1 MATVFAIGQPE
12 NEDERLAIRWL
23 REKLPLSYEIY
34 HNFEI
39 ERDGQKYEIDLAI
52 LAPNAVWL
60 VDAKGTRGN
69 ITVYG
74 TQWHPEGR
82 SPFAS
87 PLPKL
92 RQHAKSLRGMLLDSN
107 RGRPDLDRIHFG
119 AAIILTAPDAE
130 LADTTGYEAGD
141 VCKLKDSANF
151 LQDGSRIPNSRL
163 RDIRQ
168 HIGLIRSLIKGKARP
183 RTSSNRLGDYVLEQ
197 KLGETDHYVE
207 WRGYNESAGLKSGKV
222 RLRVYR
228 ADPYL
233 PESERIDQKKRI
245 QTAYTALNRL
255 PSHPNILGARHF
267 FGSEGED
274 RFVLVTEDVV
284 ANSLRLHL
292 DKANLALT
300 FDQKMSIAQE
310 LLSALAHC
318 HANSVIHRAVS
329 PTTVLVAGDGRV
341 RLHGFEFARVG
352 SDRSITVAREA
363 ADTLDRH
370 YFAPECVAEMGDVR
384 TASDIFAAGLVIF
397 EMMTGDRPFQSPT
410 ELVDLGAHFRTPP
423 SAGGMR
429 VRHELPPGFD
439 EWLQTLCDFD
449 WKNRPNAEQAL
460 SSLTTLLDVSDSH
473 TSTAPDT
480 TDYNNLPQG
489 TMLDSAYQVQ
499 ERLGKPGAFGVAYR
513 VIDTYGDVDR
523 VIKLITR
530 DRHSKVDRLKQEYRI
545 LVNLPRHRHV
555 VQVLN
560 ARQLPDGTP
569 FLVFEYVD
577 GVDVQRLLDDKRLSG
592 DDALLL
598 GKQVLDGLAHLHAHN
613 VFHLDIK
620 PRNLL
625 WSRDGV
631 RIIDFNVAAKL
642 EDSAQQG
649 GGSRRYIPAD
659 FDLVS
664 NPTVEELRDR
674 DLFALGVTL
683 YESIT
688 GSYPWAAVGS
698 PIPGQAPQDPRTIS
712 GLADLS
718 PILAD
723 VLMRACAAH
732 RAARFRT
739 TQEFLEAL
747 SKIERA
753 RVAPPPEPA
762 KVRVFPI
769 LSQGPVPP
777 NTNPYVNHLL
787 TVYSQSRRS
796 NSGTRGLDQVAR
808 WTYVDTALDRTL
820 TGAALNGEFRLILIS
835 GNAGD
840 GKTAFLQQ
848 LENTA
853 KSRGAKFEPPGLNG
867 CEFTIGTR
875 AFKVNYDGSQD
886 EGETPNEQ
894 VLLKFFD
901 PFTGTDDSNWPPG
914 ETRLIAINEG
924 KLVDFLTQ
932 HRKLFPLLSRIV
944 EKGLRTSEA
953 QSGVLVVNLNL
964 RSVVSDGDGQASSI
978 FERTLRKMVDPA
990 LWQPCESCDLR
1001 DKCYARFNAL
1011 TLQDPV
1017 AGPQVIE
1024 RLKTLFTLTHLRGL
1038 LHITLR
1044 DLRSALAYML
1054 VGTYDC
1060 QEIHNLYTDGKSRRN
1075 VLDGFYFNSIFG
1087 GQLGSQDR
1095 LLSLLRNIDVSQ
1107 PSDPQ
1112 RDRALDFLAPV
1123 DNNLLLRPNGRSV
1136 YIQELLNAEFDSL
1149 PRDLTSKSGNQPFSA
1164 HQAYLAV
1171 IRRWHYFER
1180 RDEAWKAMLPY
1191 RSAGKLLKLIAS
1203 PQAATEALP
1212 EMIAAINRGEKLFD
1226 PTILGGDLALSVREV
1241 ERGTVRNY
1249 RVFERGRFELEIR
1262 NIDSPSRFL
1271 EQMPDGLNLTYKGEH
1286 PKAQLEVNL
1295 DVFEL
1300 LERLNDGYRPTV
1312 EEVQGFYLRLAVF
1325 KNSLAAAPYQEILL
1339 TDTGHEFH
1347 SIKRTPDGVL
1357 KVSRL
1362 EAKGA

>member
-1 MATVFAIGQPE
+1 M
-12 NEDERLAIRWL
+12 
-23 REKLPLSYEIY
+23 
-34 HNFEI
+34 
-39 ERDGQKYEIDLAI
+39 
-52 LAPNAVWL
+52 WL

-74 TQWHPEGR
+74 PQWHPEGR

-130 LADTTGYEAGD
+130 LVDTTGLEAGD
-141 VCKLKDSANF
+141 ICKLRDSANF
-151 LQDGSRIPNSRL
+151 LQDASRVPSNRL
-163 RDIRQ
+163 KDIRQ
-168 HIGLIRSLIKGKARP
+168 YVGLIRTLIKGKAKP
-183 RTSSNRLGDYVLEQ
+183 RSSSNRLGDYVLEQ
-197 KLGETDHYVE
+197 KLGETDYYVE

-222 RLRVYR
+222 RLRVYG

-233 PESERIDQKKRI
+233 PEPERLDQKKRI
-245 QTAYTALNRL
+245 QTAYAALNRL

-267 FGSEGED
+267 FGTEGED
-274 RFVLVTEDVV
+274 RYVLVTEDVV

-292 DKANLALT
+292 DKPNLALT
-300 FDQKMSIAQE
+300 FDQKLSVAQE

-318 HANSVIHRAVS
+318 HVNGVIHRAIS
-329 PTTVLVAGDGRV
+329 PASVLIAVDGRV
-341 RLHGFEFARVG
+341 RLYGFEFARVG
-352 SDRSITVAREA
+352 TDRSVTMAREA
-363 ADTLDRH
+363 ADTLDRN
-370 YFAPECVAEMGDVR
+370 YFAPECVADMRDVK
-384 TASDIFAAGLVIF
+384 TASDVFAAGLVIF

-410 ELVDLGAHFRTPP
+410 ELVDLGGHFRMPP
-423 SAGGMR
+423 SAGGVR
-429 VRHELPPGFD
+429 VRHDLPAGFD
-439 EWLQTLCDFD
+439 EWLQSLCAFD
-449 WKNRPNAEQAL
+449 WMKRPTAESAL
-460 SSLTTLLDVSDSH
+460 ASLTALLDLSESRSSS
-473 TSTAPDT
+473 TSESA
-480 TDYNNLPQG
+480 DYNNLAQG

-577 GVDVQRLLDDKRLSG
+577 GLDVQRLLDDKRLSA

-598 GKQVLDGLAHLHAHN
+598 GKQVLDGLGHLHAHN

-625 WSRDGV
+625 WSSDGV

-642 EDSAQQG
+642 EDTAQQG

-659 FDLVS
+659 FDLVA
-664 NPTVEELRDR
+664 NPTHDELRDR

-688 GSYPWAAVGS
+688 GSYPWGMVGS

-712 GLADLS
+712 GQADLS
-718 PILAD
+718 PVLSD

-732 RAARFRT
+732 RAIRFRSS
-739 TQEFLEAL
+739 QEFLESL
-747 SKIERA
+747 SKIDSA
-753 RVAPPPEPA
+753 KVAPPSEPT
-762 KVRVFPI
+762 KVKVFPI
-769 LSQGPVPP
+769 LSQGSVPA
-777 NTNPYVNHLL
+777 NTNPYVNQLL

-808 WTYVDTALDRTL
+808 WTYVDTALDRSL
-820 TGAALNGEFRLILIS
+820 TSAALNGEFRLILIS

-848 LENTA
+848 LENGA
-853 KSRGAKFEPPGLNG
+853 RDRGAKFDAPGLNG
-867 CEFTIGTR
+867 CDFTIKSR
-875 AFKVNYDGSQD
+875 KFKVNYDGSQD
-886 EGETPNEQ
+886 EGDTPNEQ
-894 VLLKFFD
+894 VLLQFFD
-901 PFTGTDDSNWPPG
+901 PYRGADESKWPTT

-932 HRKLFPLLSRIV
+932 HRDIFRLLSKIV
-944 EKGLRTSEA
+944 ERGLRTSED
-953 QSGVLVVNLNL
+953 QNGILVVNLNL
-964 RSVVSDGDGQASSI
+964 RSVVSDGDGLASSI
-978 FERTLRKMVDPA
+978 FERTLVKMVDPA
-990 LWQPCESCDLR
+990 LWQPCENCDLR

-1011 TLQDPV
+1011 TIQDPV
-1017 AGPQVIE
+1017 AGPQVVE
-1024 RLKTLFTLTHLRGL
+1024 RLKALFTLTHLRGL

-1054 VGTYDC
+1054 VGTHDC
-1060 QEIHNLYTDGKSRRN
+1060 QEIHDLYSNGKSRRDI
-1075 VLDGFYFNSIFG
+1075 LDGFYFNSIFG
-1087 GQLGSQDR
+1087 GQHGSQDR
-1095 LLSLLRNIDVSQ
+1095 LLSLLGQIDVSQ
-1107 PSDPQ
+1107 TSDPQ
-1112 RDRALDFLAPV
+1112 RDRGLDFVSPTG
-1123 DNNLLLRPNGRSV
+1123 DHLLLRPTGRSV
-1136 YIQELLNAEFDSL
+1136 YVQDLLNAEFERL
-1149 PRDLTSKSGNQPFSA
+1149 PRDLTSKSGSQPFFS

-1180 RDEAWKAMLPY
+1180 RDEAWKGMLPY
-1191 RSAGKLLKLIAS
+1191 RSADKLLKLISS
-1203 PQAATEALP
+1203 PEAAMRALP
-1212 EMIAAINRGEKLFD
+1212 DMISAINRGEKLFD
-1226 PTILGGDLALSVREV
+1226 PNILGGDLALSVREV

-1249 RVFERGRFELEIR
+1249 RVFDRRRFHLEIR
-1262 NIDSPSRFL
+1262 NIDRPSRFL
-1271 EQMPDGLNLTYKGEH
+1271 EQMPDGLNLVYKGEH
-1286 PKAQLEVNL
+1286 SKAQLEVNL

-1347 SIKRTPDGVL
+1347 SIRRTPDGVL

-1362 EAKGA
+1362 AAKGV